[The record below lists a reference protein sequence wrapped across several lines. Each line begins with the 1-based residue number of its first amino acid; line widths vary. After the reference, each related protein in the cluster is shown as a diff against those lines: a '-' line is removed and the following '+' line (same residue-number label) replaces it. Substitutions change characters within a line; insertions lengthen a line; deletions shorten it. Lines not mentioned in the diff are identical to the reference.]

1 MFLNHP
7 SPWALKAF
15 VVSLL
20 WMTRTASP
28 LGMTHVIQQAT
39 LAVAVQAVMLGP
51 SVLLPVRDRVKTTR
65 LVCETAIMVSLVC
78 LVLYAGATQRVRCV
92 DAAVVLHMCTLHL
105 FYLQAVEMQ
114 KSRRLV
120 VGEQVLAWV
129 ALLCSVALPA
139 LMVQQTP
146 GGMPGLG
153 STIVVLFSGDAMGTV
168 ASLVAS
174 VVSALATE
182 YEYAMNG
189 HRD

>member
-1 MFLNHP
+1 MNHS
-7 SPWALKAF
+7 SPWTLKAF

-20 WMTRTASP
+20 WMSRTASP
-28 LGMTHVIQQAT
+28 LGMPQVIQQAT

-105 FYLQAVEMQ
+105 FYRQAVEMQ
-114 KSRRLV
+114 KSQRLV
-120 VGEQVLAWV
+120 VGEQMLAWV
-129 ALLCSVALPA
+129 ALLCSVVLPA
-139 LMVQQTP
+139 FMVQQTP

-153 STIVVLFSGDAMGTV
+153 STIIVLFSGEFMGLV
-168 ASLVAS
+168 SSLVAS
-174 VVSALATE
+174 VVAALATE
-182 YEYAMNG
+182 YEAAMNG

>member
-1 MFLNHP
+1 MFLNHS
-7 SPWALKAF
+7 SPWTLKAF

-20 WMTRTASP
+20 WMSRTASP
-28 LGMTHVIQQAT
+28 LGMPQVIQQAT

-105 FYLQAVEMQ
+105 FYRQAVEMQ
-114 KSRRLV
+114 KSQRLV
-120 VGEQVLAWV
+120 VGEQMLAWV
-129 ALLCSVALPA
+129 ALLCSVVLPA
-139 LMVQQTP
+139 FMVQQTP

-153 STIVVLFSGDAMGTV
+153 STIIVLFSGEFMGLV
-168 ASLVAS
+168 SSLVAS
-174 VVSALATE
+174 VVAALATE
-182 YEYAMNG
+182 YEAAMTG